1 MKNLTRKFVLTF
13 VLGLGLAFAA
23 EAQTVQGVV
32 KDATSEPV
40 IGAAVVVDGTTLGA
54 STGVD
59 GSFTLNLPDA
69 KNNVLVVSY
78 IGMKT
83 ARIAVAGKT
92 TIEVTLE
99 EDATGIEDVVVVG
112 YGVMKKS
119 DLTGSV
125 GSVAAEDIAAR
136 GTVRLEE
143 ALQGS
148 VPGVN
153 ITQSNSRAG
162 GSFSMQIRGQ
172 SSITKSNDP
181 LYVIDGIVS
190 GSMDFLNPED
200 IERVDVLKDASSTAI
215 YGSRAS
221 GGVIMITTKGS
232 KGATKARQ
240 MTVSYDGYYGVRDVA
255 RMPDFMDTKQFM
267 NYRFA
272 RYMEYA
278 DKSNPSDGAGHP
290 VYVLSN
296 PTSVFP
302 VASGTDYKQSLI
314 FQRYMENKTY
324 DWADEVLRTATQQN
338 HFLSLE
344 GSSETTAYRFGVG
357 YQSEENVFVKND
369 YERLNLKGAFDSKLS
384 KVVEL
389 GMSAN
394 FAYTLQ
400 DDFTTDG
407 SNSYSPYNNAF
418 WFAPVLSP
426 WDDEGKLYEIPG
438 KPGVSGISFT
448 STPNPLIDFQLPNA
462 YVNQTRKFHVFGNF
476 YVRLNL
482 YDGLKFTT
490 TFSPNYYHGRQGV
503 FFGTGVSEEF
513 PKGSAYYQNKKYNS
527 ASVVNTDRLDWTW
540 DNQIDYSK
548 TWGDHSLNA
557 MGLFSMYASNKETY
571 EMSGRNISDDK
582 LTYHALG
589 KAGSE
594 GMAIDSGYT
603 ESSLV
608 SFAARANYSYKGK
621 YMATVTFRADGSS
634 RFAKDN
640 RWGYFP
646 SAALAWRM
654 SEENWM
660 KNASWLDNL
669 KLRVSYGVTGN
680 NNVGDYVTA
689 STASGPSY
697 VIIGGAEVQGYYPN
711 GLIDTGLVWEEVK
724 EFDAGVDFSAF
735 NGRLGLTADV
745 YSRLSDG
752 QIMNSTVPVET
763 GETSITTN
771 IGSIRNAGIEL
782 GFKFGVIRSKNFTWD
797 MNVNF
802 SRNWSKIKEL
812 PNGDDYGK
820 NWFIGERI
828 NVLRDYKHTDVI
840 SDKGVTMITKDGPI
854 SYTLQEVYD
863 KYGWMEGEMG
873 VHDWNNDGKIS
884 DDDKQI
890 FGCTDPKW
898 MGSLSSSMAFKGFD
912 FSFTIYTKQGQW
924 SRSYFH
930 EQYMDYNDRGRQ
942 KFNFD
947 YYIPAGAYV
956 LDDNGDIVQLTE
968 SKPGKY
974 PYPTNADKAAGGWFS
989 STGSAKQEGYQ
1000 YHDTSF
1006 VKVKNI
1012 CLGYTFPK
1020 AWMKK
1025 IHVKSLRLYV
1035 NVLNPFCWT
1044 DYEGFDPE
1052 WASAGLV
1059 NGGPA
1064 SVTYQFG
1071 ANLKF

>member
-1 MKNLTRKFVLTF
+1 MKNLTLKFVLTL
-13 VLGLGLAFAA
+13 VLGLGFAFVA
-23 EAQTVQGVV
+23 EAQTVKGVV
-32 KDATSEPV
+32 KDATGEPV
-40 IGAAVVVDGTTLGA
+40 IGAAVVVEGSTLGV

-59 GSFTLNLPDA
+59 GSFVLNLPDA
-69 KNNVLVVSY
+69 NKDVLVVSY
-78 IGMKT
+78 IGMKE
-83 ARIAVAGKT
+83 ARVNVAGKT
-92 TIEVTLE
+92 LVEVTLE

-162 GSFSMQIRGQ
+162 GNFTMQIRGQ

-190 GSMDFLNPED
+190 SSMDFLNPED

-232 KGATKARQ
+232 KGAQKAQQ

-267 NYRFA
+267 DYRFA

-278 DKSNPSDGAGHP
+278 DKSKPSDGAGHP

-324 DWADEVLRTATQQN
+324 DWANEVLRTATQQN
-338 HFLSLE
+338 HYLSLE
-344 GSSETTAYRFGVG
+344 GATEASSYRFGVG
-357 YQSEENVFVKND
+357 YQNEENVFVKND
-369 YERLNLKGAFDSKLS
+369 YERINLKGAFDTKLS

-389 GMSAN
+389 GMAAN

-426 WDDEGKLYEIPG
+426 WDDNGDLYATPG

-462 YVNQTRKFHVFGNF
+462 YVDQTRKFHVFGNF

-490 TFSPNYYHGRQGV
+490 TLSPNFYHGRQGV
-503 FFGTGVSEEF
+503 FFGTGVTEQF
-513 PKGSAYYQNKKYNS
+513 PSGSSYFQNKKYNS
-527 ASVVNTDRLDWTW
+527 AKVVNTDRLDWTW
-540 DNQIDYSK
+540 DNQIDYNK
-548 TWGDHSLNA
+548 TWGDHSLSA

-582 LTYHALG
+582 LTFHALG

-594 GMAIDSGYT
+594 GMAINSSYT

-654 SEENWM
+654 SEESWM
-660 KNASWLDNL
+660 QDASWLDNL
-669 KLRVSYGVTGN
+669 KLRVSYGVTG
-680 NNVGDYVTA
+680 
-689 STASGPSY
+689 
-697 VIIGGAEVQGYYPN
+697 
-711 GLIDTGLVWEEVK
+711 
-724 EFDAGVDFSAF
+724 
-735 NGRLGLTADV
+735 
-745 YSRLSDG
+745 
-752 QIMNSTVPVET
+752 
-763 GETSITTN
+763 
-771 IGSIRNAGIEL
+771 
-782 GFKFGVIRSKNFTWD
+782 
-797 MNVNF
+797 
-802 SRNWSKIKEL
+802 
-812 PNGDDYGK
+812 
-820 NWFIGERI
+820 
-828 NVLRDYKHTDVI
+828 
-840 SDKGVTMITKDGPI
+840 
-854 SYTLQEVYD
+854 
-863 KYGWMEGEMG
+863 
-873 VHDWNNDGKIS
+873 
-884 DDDKQI
+884 
-890 FGCTDPKW
+890 
-898 MGSLSSSMAFKGFD
+898 
-912 FSFTIYTKQGQW
+912 
-924 SRSYFH
+924 
-930 EQYMDYNDRGRQ
+930 
-942 KFNFD
+942 
-947 YYIPAGAYV
+947 
-956 LDDNGDIVQLTE
+956 
-968 SKPGKY
+968 
-974 PYPTNADKAAGGWFS
+974 
-989 STGSAKQEGYQ
+989 
-1000 YHDTSF
+1000 
-1006 VKVKNI
+1006 
-1012 CLGYTFPK
+1012 
-1020 AWMKK
+1020 
-1025 IHVKSLRLYV
+1025 
-1035 NVLNPFCWT
+1035 
-1044 DYEGFDPE
+1044 
-1052 WASAGLV
+1052 
-1059 NGGPA
+1059 
-1064 SVTYQFG
+1064 
-1071 ANLKF
+1071 

>member
-1 MKNLTRKFVLTF
+1 MKNLTLKFVLTV
-13 VLGLGLAFAA
+13 VLGWSLAFAA
-23 EAQTVQGVV
+23 EAQTLRGGV
-32 KDATSEPV
+32 KDANNQPI
-40 IGAAVVVDGTTLGA
+40 IGAAVVVEGTSLGA

-69 KNNVLVVSY
+69 KTNVLVVSY
-78 IGMKT
+78 VGMKT
-83 ARIAVAGKT
+83 QQIPVNGRT
-92 TIEVTLE
+92 FIEVVME
-99 EDATGIEDVVVVG
+99 EDATALEDVVVVG

-172 SSITKSNDP
+172 SSITKSNEP
-181 LYVIDGIVS
+181 LYVIDGIVAS
-190 GSMDFLNPED
+190 SMDFLNPED

-232 KGATKARQ
+232 KGAGKVRQ
-240 MTVSYDGYYGVRDVA
+240 MQISYDGYYGVRKVA
-255 RMPDFMDTKQFM
+255 RMPEFMDTRQFM
-267 NYRFA
+267 DYRMA
-272 RYMEYA
+272 RYNELVSV
-278 DKSNPSDGAGHP
+278 DSQGHP
-290 VYVLSN
+290 TYKLN
-296 PTSVFP
+296 KDTSVFP

-314 FQRYMENKTY
+314 YQRYMNNTTY
-324 DWADEVLRTATQQN
+324 DWADQVLRTATQQN
-338 HFLSLE
+338 HFLSME
-344 GSSETTAYRFGVG
+344 GASESTAYRFGVG
-357 YQSEENVFVKND
+357 YQGEENVFKAND

-394 FAYTLQ
+394 FAYTVQ
-400 DDFTTDG
+400 NDFTTDG
-407 SNSYSPYNNAF
+407 SNTYSPYNNAF

-426 WDDEGKLYEIPG
+426 WDDEGKLYAAPG

-448 STPNPLIDFQLPNA
+448 STPNPLIDFILPNA
-462 YVNQTRKFHVFGNF
+462 YVNETRKYQVFGNF
-476 YVRLNL
+476 YMRFNL

-490 TFSPNYYHGRQGV
+490 TFSPNYYNSRQGI
-503 FFGTGVSEEF
+503 FFGTGVTNEF
-513 PKGSAYYQNKKYNS
+513 PQGSAYYVAKKTNS
-527 ASVVNTDRLDWTW
+527 AEVINTNRLDWTW

-557 MGLFSMYASNKETY
+557 MGLFSMYASNTESYT
-571 EMSGRNISDDK
+571 MSGQGISNDK
-582 LTYHALG
+582 LTFHAMETASAN
-589 KAGSE
+589 KTMKSA
-594 GMAIDSGYT
+594 YT

-608 SFAARANYSYKGK
+608 SLAARVNYSYKGK

-646 SAALAWRM
+646 SAAVAWRM
-654 SEENWM
+654 SEEDFL
-660 KNASWLDNL
+660 KNVDWLDNL
-669 KLRVSYGVTGN
+669 KLRASYGVTGN
-680 NNVGDYVTA
+680 NNVGDYVTS
-689 STASGPSY
+689 STAAGPSY
-697 VIIGGAEVQGYYPN
+697 TVIGGSEVMGYYPN
-711 GLIDTGLVWEEVK
+711 GLVDTGLVWEEVK
-724 EFDAGVDFSAF
+724 EFDFGVDFSAF
-735 NGRLGLTADV
+735 NGRVGVTADV

-752 QIMNSTVPVET
+752 QIMDSTVPVES
-763 GETSITTN
+763 GESSITTN

-782 GFKFGVIRSKNFTWD
+782 GLNFGVIRTKDFSWD
-797 MNVNF
+797 VNVNF

-812 PNGDDYGK
+812 PNGDDYTK
-820 NWFIGERI
+820 NWFLGERL
-828 NVLRDYKHTDVI
+828 NVLRDYTHTAVI
-840 SDKGVTMITKDGPI
+840 SNDGVTMHTKDGDI
-854 SYTLQEVYD
+854 HYTLKEVYD
-863 KYGWMEGEMG
+863 KYGWHEGEMG
-873 VHDWNNDGKIS
+873 VHDWNNDGKI
-884 DDDKQI
+884 DDNDKQI
-890 FGCTDPKW
+890 FGCTDPTW
-898 MGSLSSSMAFKGFD
+898 MGSLSSTMAYKGFD

-942 KFNFD
+942 KMAFD
-947 YYIPAGAYV
+947 FYVPAGAYAM
-956 LDDNGDIVQLTE
+956 NEAGDIVQLTE
-968 SKPGKY
+968 SRPGKY
-974 PYPTNADKAAGGWFS
+974 PFPNNTDKAAGGWFS
-989 STGSAKQEGYQ
+989 SKGNAKQEGYQ

-1006 VKVKNI
+1006 VKVTNI
-1012 CLGYTFPK
+1012 TLGYTFPK

-1025 IHVKSLRLYV
+1025 IHLKHLRLYV

-1052 WASAGLV
+1052 WANASLV
-1059 NGGPA
+1059 DGGPA

-1071 ANLKF
+1071 ANIKF